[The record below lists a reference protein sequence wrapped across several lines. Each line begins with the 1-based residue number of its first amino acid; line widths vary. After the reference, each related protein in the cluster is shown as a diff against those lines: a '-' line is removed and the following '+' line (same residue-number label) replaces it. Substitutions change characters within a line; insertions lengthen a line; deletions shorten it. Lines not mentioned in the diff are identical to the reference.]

1 MAINICLDVM
11 LAKRKMQSKQLAKI
25 IDITPRNLSLIKTG
39 RVKAVRLETL
49 NKICITLNCTPGDI
63 LEFVD
68 EPIKQ

>member
-49 NKICITLNCTPGDI
+49 NKICKTLDCTPGDI

-68 EPIKQ
+68 EPVE